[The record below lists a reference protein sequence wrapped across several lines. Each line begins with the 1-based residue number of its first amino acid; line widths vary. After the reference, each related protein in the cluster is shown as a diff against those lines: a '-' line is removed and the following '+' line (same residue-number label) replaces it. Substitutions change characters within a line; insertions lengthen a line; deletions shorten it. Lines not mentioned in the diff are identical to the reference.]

1 MVATKI
7 IMCFFQY
14 NAKNIFLGPSNF
26 TSLFLVTKHPY
37 FTSLHW
43 VVKYSQEML
52 KKTYLEAIPC
62 FGTFS
67 TRSLSGGDP
76 QGLGWHS
83 YWSLDLKIFLLGS
96 LDQVIANL
104 LQRLHS
110 SWSQGDTDAMNGW
123 FISNNSFLVFICRLN
138 RRDDYEWVGLWFKL
152 WHWMHPLYQFLK

>member
-1 MVATKI
+1 MI
-7 IMCFFQY
+7 ICFFQY
-14 NAKNIFLGPSNF
+14 TSKNIVVGLAIV
-26 TSLFLVTKHPY
+26 LAYMCIQIILTKHPY
-37 FTSLHW
+37 STSLYW
-43 VVKYSQEML
+43 VVKYSKQMV
-52 KKTYLEAIPC
+52 KKTYLEAIPG

-110 SWSQGDTDAMNGW
+110 TWSQGDTDAMNGW

-138 RRDDYEWVGLWFKL
+138 RRNRRLWMS
-152 WHWMHPLYQFLK
+152 W